1 MTSTHPCA
9 RNLRKQIISLAGL
22 PQSAISRGFAAPAAA
37 AASKIR
43 VFGAN
48 NRSPNR
54 AFAGP
59 SNRLPDALKNTRKIP
74 FIQ

>member
-1 MTSTHPCA
+1 MA
-9 RNLRKQIISLAGL
+9 DQ
-22 PQSAISRGFAAPAAA
+22 AAPAAA

-43 VFGAN
+43 IFEAK
-48 NRSPNR
+48 NRLANR

-59 SNRLPDALKNTRKIP
+59 PNRLPDALKNTRKIL